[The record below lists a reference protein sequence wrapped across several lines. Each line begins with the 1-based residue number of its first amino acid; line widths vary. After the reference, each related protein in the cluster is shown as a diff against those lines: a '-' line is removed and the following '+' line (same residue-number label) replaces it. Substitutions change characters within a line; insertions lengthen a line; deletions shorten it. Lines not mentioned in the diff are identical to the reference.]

1 MKGKV
6 TLRVS
11 LSLNIWRS
19 WNKRFL
25 PNYIIL
31 GWKQK
36 QILNQ
41 DWGLWKD
48 WVFYHCLS
56 KIVICRSNFTNV
68 GHLIEDPQDFLNE
81 KLITDV
87 ATSNFN
93 AMKWK
98 LKRKKK
104 KREREREIRFV
115 GGPPFKIRFVKP
127 ILIKSVFVIL

>member
-1 MKGKV
+1 M
-6 TLRVS
+6 
-11 LSLNIWRS
+11 
-19 WNKRFL
+19 
-25 PNYIIL
+25 
-31 GWKQK
+31 
-36 QILNQ
+36 
-41 DWGLWKD
+41 
-48 WVFYHCLS
+48 
-56 KIVICRSNFTNV
+56 

-104 KREREREIRFV
+104 RERERERERERDREIRFV